1 MAYLLEDESLSGEG
15 GKVVFEGKEVAR
27 IDNLQIEPA
36 EREELKL
43 DELKIPKFPN
53 KDELSFTVT
62 IDPKEQPDIEK
73 MFPQTKLIE
82 ELWNK
87 LHEEKTSL
95 DTIQQFADKLG
106 AELKI
111 TIAPKTKA

>member
-1 MAYLLEDESLSGEG
+1 MAYLLDKDSLIGEG
-15 GKVVFEGKEVAR
+15 GKVCR
-27 IDNLQIEPA
+27 IDNLKVELS

-43 DELKIPKFPN
+43 DELKVPKLPDREN
-53 KDELSFTVT
+53 LSFTVT
-62 IDPKEQPDIEK
+62 IDPKDQPDIEK
-73 MFPQTKLIE
+73 MFPQMKLIE
-82 ELWNK
+82 DLWNK
-87 LHEEKTSL
+87 LQNKEISL